1 MLANILLDPIF
12 LLLAACFIVQFI
24 ILLLSYKKES
34 VRPIDWLYA
43 EDKTVPKARQYSWLQ
58 PIKNTIRIAFSAT
71 EAEMKRKFVASGFYN
86 SRYAIYYMPAKYLM
100 LVLGLIMWIWLS
112 EIGQW
117 QVSNTILICAIWVV
131 FALILPD
138 MYLTLKTRQLQK
150 SVSVKLPYMID
161 LLAVC
166 VQTGMTIE
174 SSLNYLSKEMK
185 DFDPDLGFLMNRTRE
200 RMQVVG
206 LEQALDEM
214 FDRVPSNEMRSFV
227 MTLKQSIQYGSSIYE
242 VLTNL
247 SSEIRAVQ
255 MLSIEEKIGKLAA
268 KMSVP
273 LILFIMFPIVILIAA
288 PGVMRMI
295 N

>member
-1 MLANILLDPIF
+1 M
-12 LLLAACFIVQFI
+12 
-24 ILLLSYKKES
+24 
-34 VRPIDWLYA
+34 
-43 EDKTVPKARQYSWLQ
+43 
-58 PIKNTIRIAFSAT
+58 
-71 EAEMKRKFVASGFYN
+71 
-86 SRYAIYYMPAKYLM
+86 
-100 LVLGLIMWIWLS
+100 
-112 EIGQW
+112 
-117 QVSNTILICAIWVV
+117 
-131 FALILPD
+131 
-138 MYLTLKTRQLQK
+138 
-150 SVSVKLPYMID
+150 
-161 LLAVC
+161 
-166 VQTGMTIE
+166 
-174 SSLNYLSKEMK
+174 
-185 DFDPDLGFLMNRTRE
+185 
-200 RMQVVG
+200 G